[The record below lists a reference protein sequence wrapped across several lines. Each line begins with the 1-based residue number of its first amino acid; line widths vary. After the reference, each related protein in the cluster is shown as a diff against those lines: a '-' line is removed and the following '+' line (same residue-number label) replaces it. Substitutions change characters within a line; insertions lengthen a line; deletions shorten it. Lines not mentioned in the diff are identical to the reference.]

1 MEHGIEKNKTN
12 MGMPI
17 FVYKIKKNVVN
28 SIFLCKFVNSKLPYF
43 LWKNGRFV
51 CVIY

>member
-17 FVYKIKKNVVN
+17 FVYKIKKML
-28 SIFLCKFVNSKLPYF
+28 SIRFFFVNL
-43 LWKNGRFV
+43 
-51 CVIY
+51 

>member
-17 FVYKIKKNVVN
+17 FVYKIKKCCQFDF
-28 SIFLCKFVNSKLPYF
+28 SL
-43 LWKNGRFV
+43 
-51 CVIY
+51 